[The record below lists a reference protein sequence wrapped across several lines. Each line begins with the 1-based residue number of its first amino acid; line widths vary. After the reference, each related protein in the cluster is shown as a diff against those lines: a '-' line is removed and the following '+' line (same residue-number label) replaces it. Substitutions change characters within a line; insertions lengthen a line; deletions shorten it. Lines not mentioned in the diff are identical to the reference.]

1 MDKDTT
7 TQPIRVEIWADVQ
20 CVWCYIGDTR
30 WIRALSRFD
39 GEVEVVHRSFE
50 LQPSAPV
57 DFDAREYLRSQRG
70 MTPEDQQRVFGAIT
84 RVAAAEGLSYDPAR
98 IKPTNS
104 HRALELLHYAESV
117 GMRDAMSKRLY
128 VAYFA
133 EGRHVGQIDELVA
146 MAGEVGLDPG
156 RVREVLAG
164 GEYVAAVDGDN
175 ARARAV
181 GVRGV
186 PFYVIDRYGISGAQS
201 TEAFVDVLNRV
212 AAQA

>member
-1 MDKDTT
+1 
-7 TQPIRVEIWADVQ
+7 
-20 CVWCYIGDTR
+20 
-30 WIRALSRFD
+30 
-39 GEVEVVHRSFE
+39 
-50 LQPSAPV
+50 
-57 DFDAREYLRSQRG
+57 
-70 MTPEDQQRVFGAIT
+70 
-84 RVAAAEGLSYDPAR
+84 
-98 IKPTNS
+98 
-104 HRALELLHYAESV
+104 
-117 GMRDAMSKRLY
+117 MRDAMSKRLY

-156 RVREVLAG
+156 RVREVLTG